1 MDDES
6 LDTFDDL
13 FEPFGLGGEPHDGT
27 PAPAGRTPRE
37 TVPVSSNMPADDPA
51 APRGSNTCASCGSP
65 NDPSNRHCDRCGARI
80 VRSQMPVAPQPMLR
94 TTAGAR
100 ALIVLAGVVLFVAML
115 ALVFNALSGS
125 DDPVAGSTSTV
136 GSTAPV
142 ATIAKLTPFEI
153 TCSTELASFPC
164 EALIDGDPAT
174 SWNAAEGEG
183 INATITFFFNPAVQI
198 TEMIIENVEDEER
211 FLRNQRVKG
220 FEAKIDDLTQVTV
233 DELPDNNDEPHRIEI
248 RSLGTSSVVIRI
260 TSAYPGQSF
269 EGREPY
275 PELAIQEITFYGRPS
290 PTTTPSTTTTSP

>member
-13 FEPFGLGGEPHDGT
+13 FEPFGLDRAPNDGA
-27 PAPAGRTPRE
+27 PAPAGRARRE
-37 TVPVSSNMPADDPA
+37 TVPVSSNVPAEGA
-51 APRGSNTCASCGSP
+51 AGPRGSNTCASCGSP
-65 NDPSNRHCDRCGARI
+65 NDPSNRHCERCGARI
-80 VRSQMPVAPQPMLR
+80 VRGQMPVAPQPMLR

-125 DDPVAGSTSTV
+125 DDPVAASTSTV

-142 ATIAKLTPFEI
+142 AAIAKLTPFEI

-198 TEMIIENVEDEER
+198 TEMIIENVDDEER
-211 FLRNQRVKG
+211 FLRNQRIESMEVS
-220 FEAKIDDLTQVTV
+220 IDDLQQVAVERLADT
-233 DELPDNNDEPHRIEI
+233 NAEPHRIEL

-260 TSAYPGQSF
+260 TGAYPGQSF

-275 PELAIQEITFYGRPS
+275 PELAVQEITFYGRPA
-290 PTTTPSTTTTSP
+290 PTATPSSSTTGG